1 MVLPSLGFEID
12 FVVWI
17 SILNYQLSINYREWY
32 IIKKKKD
39 TLQALLDQID
49 LYRDL
54 LDLLKEKQEL
64 LEAEEDITDLEEKE
78 RELRDEIREID
89 QDYNLKQTDKL
100 RLISKNDIE
109 ELNEF
114 KPLLKEL
121 YDVEQKTKK

>member
-1 MVLPSLGFEID
+1 VI
-12 FVVWI
+12 
-17 SILNYQLSINYREWY
+17 

-39 TLQALLDQID
+39 TLEALLEQIK

-54 LDLLKEKQEL
+54 LDLLKEKQQL
-64 LEAEEDITDLEEKE
+64 LEAEEDITAIEEKE

-121 YDVEQKTKK
+121 YDVEQKTKELAVSS